1 MSATDGHVLVVEDDE
16 TIRESLVELLHEY
29 GYAAES
35 AADGREALDKLA
47 APHGTPC
54 LILLDLMMPGMDGR
68 EFRER
73 QLGDP
78 ALSEIPVVVISAYRD
93 LGSLADEL
101 RPVAMLEKPL
111 RLADLLGVVKQHCC
125 TRTAGQ
131 EV

>member
-1 MSATDGHVLVVEDDE
+1 MTESTRHVLVVEDDE
-16 TIRESLVELLHEY
+16 TIRETLVELLVEY

-35 AADGREALDKLA
+35 AADGREALEKLA
-47 APHGTPC
+47 ESSTAPC

-73 QLGDP
+73 QLCDP

-93 LGSLADEL
+93 LRTLAGEL
-101 RPVAMLEKPL
+101 RPVAMLKKPL
-111 RLADLLGVVKQHCC
+111 RLADLLGVVKAHCC